1 MLSNDCPLITKREVD
16 MNKRTQREIV
26 SIYDYLIKIA
36 RSNLN
41 NQDGVGMEWG
51 VWKPTLDQ
59 LNVLTNRRDNL
70 LTTTTSKEL

>member
-1 MLSNDCPLITKREVD
+1 MTKREV
-16 MNKRTQREIV
+16 REIV

-41 NQDGVGMEWG
+41 NNDGVGMEWG
-51 VWKPTLDQ
+51 VWKPTLNQ

-70 LTTTTSKEL
+70 LTTVTRKEI

>member
-1 MLSNDCPLITKREVD
+1 MTKREV
-16 MNKRTQREIV
+16 KEIV

-41 NQDGVGMEWG
+41 NKDGVGMEWG
-51 VWKPTLDQ
+51 VWKPTLPQ

-70 LTTTTSKEL
+70 LTTLTTKEL